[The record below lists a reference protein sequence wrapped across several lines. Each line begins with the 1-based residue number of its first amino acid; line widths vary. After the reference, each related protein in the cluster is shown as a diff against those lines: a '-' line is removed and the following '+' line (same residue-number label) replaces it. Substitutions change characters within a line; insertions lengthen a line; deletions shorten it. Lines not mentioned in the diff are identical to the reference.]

1 MLKKIALFAGSFFVF
16 VTGAFAADAP
26 LTADAAKRFVASL
39 DSVKTLADEFEA
51 SGKTEALE
59 LDAMP
64 KAGEP
69 FKPYSKS
76 IAALKDQYPADY
88 TKLQSAVK
96 PHGFNAEEW
105 GSVGDRVMVAYLARK
120 MEKENPDAMAQ
131 MAQMDPNM
139 LNMMPPEMKAQV
151 MQAKAM
157 LDAVA
162 AAPAEDKAVVAEV
175 EGDLDAFMEEEAA
188 EHSGHH

>member
-1 MLKKIALFAGSFFVF
+1 MLKKIALVAGSFLLFVS
-16 VTGAFAADAP
+16 GAFAADGA
-26 LTADAAKRFVASL
+26 LTVDAAKRFVASL
-39 DSVKTLADEFEA
+39 DSVKTLAEDFEE
-51 SGKTEALE
+51 SGKAEALQF
-59 LDAMP
+59 DAMP

-76 IAALKDQYPADY
+76 IAALKDKYPADY
-88 TKLQSAVK
+88 SKLQSSVK

-105 GSVGDRVMVAYLARK
+105 GAVGDRVMVAYLARK

-157 LDAVA
+157 LEAVA
-162 AAPAEDKAVVAEV
+162 AAPAEDKKAVAEV
-175 EGDLDAFMEEEAA
+175 EDELDAFMEDEAA
-188 EHSGHH
+188 AHSGHH